1 MVNMREKI
9 WDLKWC
15 LHIAGC
21 LGEIRSGTQGVKST
35 KRSLNRDLAS
45 RWCKRGIKM

>member
-9 WDLKWC
+9 GDLNWC

-21 LGEIRSGTQGVKST
+21 LGEIRSGTQEVKST
-35 KRSLNRDLAS
+35 KHSLNRNLAS
-45 RWCKRGIKM
+45 RWCKRGTEM